1 MYERNAIVI
10 DRYFAGLFG
19 YDQNSN
25 IKINGKNYFE
35 LVEKLE
41 EYQIASENENNVM
54 AEFERIANQI
64 KETQKLQEI
73 LEKRNLKYVD
83 NRKNLFDN
91 LDEDAELLNR
101 KFDKAEEDINKNNE
115 EIKSNTTKFID
126 EIREFHEKSEI
137 RTNCGRERR
146 KVESEYQKILN
157 ITTDNFEKTSK
168 DKLKSIKAFAKADN
182 KEEEKE
188 EIRQKILKNGAK
200 EKVPFDINVIN
211 KAIDV
216 YTDIEEK
223 KVEIYLSLYDK
234 TNKLLDEIKNDSV
247 KIEKHKKI
255 VRDSQSKL
263 EYLNMINEYMVLF
276 LDNERMNTI
285 GGEKE
290 HENIM
295 LEACDNA
302 QNDLIEI
309 QNMYSILLK
318 EISDKATKKAYKEL
332 YNLQYL
338 FDLQDGEK
346 EFEKN
351 ISRLNVIGGVI
362 YPEHWRIEGLQKIYE
377 TFRGLITNV
386 YGKDLT
392 EYEPLDITCDVNESL
407 MNLEDEE
414 DEKEIEE
421 DETISEE
428 QKEDEQS
435 DDKVEAL
442 EEDNAENEEENQEE
456 EEEFQWDDED
466 MDDELNFDNSGS
478 KYEYD
483 EEESIEI
490 DDDEDIDEEDEENIE
505 DDEVIE
511 KEPEEISEEEKNE
524 EEIDKILGFFDE
536 TDQDEDVEI
545 DFDDEDSDDEEDEI
559 TFDDDFDDLDDFDI
573 EENTDNDT
581 IQQEIS
587 KEKDEE
593 ENKKSKKRK
602 SFFGRNKK

>member
-91 LDEDAELLNR
+91 LDEDAELLSR

-456 EEEFQWDDED
+456 EEFQWDDED

-545 DFDDEDSDDEEDEI
+545 DFDDEDSGDEEDEI

>member
-351 ISRLNVIGGVI
+351 ISRLNVMGGVI

-466 MDDELNFDNSGS
+466 MDDELNFDNSGN

-511 KEPEEISEEEKNE
+511 KEPEEINEEEKNE